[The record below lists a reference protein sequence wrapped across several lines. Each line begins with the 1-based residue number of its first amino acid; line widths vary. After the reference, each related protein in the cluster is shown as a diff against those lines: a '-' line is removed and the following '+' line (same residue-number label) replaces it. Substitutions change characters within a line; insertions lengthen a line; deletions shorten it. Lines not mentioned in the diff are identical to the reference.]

1 MIHTMG
7 LAEPDFQKVV
17 NGTKTLEL
25 RLFNK
30 KRGQIKIGDFIL
42 FESRGSGHEEV
53 MCEVRSIHR
62 GDTFFELFSSQLDS
76 KRAGFRST
84 DSTIKA
90 VRRFYSEEDEKTAG
104 VICFGIKL
112 SQVK

>member
-1 MIHTMG
+1 MIHPMG
-7 LAEPDFQKVV
+7 LAEPDFQKVA

-30 KRGQIKIGDFIL
+30 KRSLIKTGDFIR
-42 FESRGSGHEEV
+42 FESRGSDHNIV
-53 MCEVRSIHR
+53 TCEVRSIHK
-62 GDTFFELFSSQLDS
+62 GDTFFELFNSQLDP
-76 KRAGFRST
+76 RHAGFSSAT
-84 DSTIKA
+84 DVVKA

-112 SQVK
+112 TQSK